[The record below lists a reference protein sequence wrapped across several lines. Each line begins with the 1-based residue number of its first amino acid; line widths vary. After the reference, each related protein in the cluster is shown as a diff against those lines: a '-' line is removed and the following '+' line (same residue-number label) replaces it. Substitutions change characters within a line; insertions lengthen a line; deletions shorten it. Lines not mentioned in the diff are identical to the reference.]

1 MKFQVISAYN
11 YCIIIIESGDT
22 VARGLSE
29 LIELEKEM
37 EEVENSIL
45 AFNMQIES
53 LKGRRYELIAHR
65 EDLEMQ
71 EVIDCAV
78 EAGISSA
85 ELMGFVVGAAR
96 EKNRKNGILQ

>member
-1 MKFQVISAYN
+1 LKFQVISAYN

-45 AFNMQIES
+45 AFNMQIDS
-53 LKGRRYELIAHR
+53 LKGRRYELIALK

-71 EVIDCAV
+71 EVIECAI
-78 EAGISSA
+78 EAGISSG
-85 ELMGFVVGAAR
+85 ELMRFVVDSSR
-96 EKNRKNGILQ
+96 DKNRRKGISQ